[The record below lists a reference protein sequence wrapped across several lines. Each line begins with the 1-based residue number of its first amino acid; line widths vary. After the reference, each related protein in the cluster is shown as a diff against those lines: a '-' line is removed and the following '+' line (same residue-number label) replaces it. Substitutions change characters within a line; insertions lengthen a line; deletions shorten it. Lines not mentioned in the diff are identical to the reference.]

1 MMGRRLCLLGLMLV
15 LAGCGGNSF
24 VGRRFDNFT
33 AYYNTFYNA
42 RKAFDRG
49 VKALRRDEEAV
60 NRDLYLPI
68 FSDPDRASKSKDFE
82 DAIKKSADVL
92 RKHPDSKWV
101 DDALLLIGKSYFY
114 QQNYVGAEQKFQ
126 EVIDLESELEDEA
139 RFWQARTLI
148 ASEAY
153 DEAAAHLQVSLARE
167 GLDKKWAS
175 MLHLA
180 LGELYVKRANWEA
193 AASELEQGL
202 EHTPDKIVAARA
214 QFLLGQVYETMGR
227 YEDAVAAYKRVK
239 KYNPLYELSY
249 AAHYSAVRVE
259 GLHGDGEAALK
270 MLRKMERDDKNY
282 SYRAELAYL
291 RGRIYQAMGLGEDA
305 RESYLD
311 LLYNDDPMMNAAN
324 VKGRIHYALGE
335 LYRDYFRDYVR
346 AAAYFDTASVSIRPG
361 GVSGRR
367 SVGRTAKLDPNE
379 FAPEAI
385 LDGEEEKEQFASY
398 ARVYREIARMDS
410 LLELGSL
417 DPEAFDARILELRKQ
432 RALELEER
440 RRLREARRI
449 EQRFQQGASNQQ
461 NFNPQAQGLP
471 EGKIVPGINAPRSR
485 GDAGFLYHRDPIRLQ
500 EARANFIDKWGDR
513 PHVPNWRRLD
523 AIRGRSEVAEEA
535 EAETEQTPGVE
546 GEATELPAIDL
557 SGIPRD
563 SLSQARMRAQRA
575 MARYELAN
583 VLFLAIGRPDSA
595 AAWYRKV
602 IEEDGDEPVAQRA
615 FYALAEV
622 QRALGDTESAR
633 RLYQQVLD
641 AYPDS
646 DFAER
651 VREHLGLEKSAASPV
666 PDSLGRAERAYDEA
680 YEAWQEG
687 RYDGALNDMVRI
699 AGQYHTT
706 PITPRALLAAG
717 AIYTEWAVRD
727 SLDLFAPLPLDVPD
741 SLLIRSGLWK
751 LPETPA
757 DSAGVAADSLRG
769 GASEGALSDGEAD
782 RSPAITTDS
791 TQAMVADSTQA
802 MVADSMQAMATDST
816 QAVAPDDTLTRA
828 SDTEAVSDSTQVTRD
843 EPSPPA
849 EPEPVRLTTLYGTL
863 IADYA
868 RTPYAAQ
875 AREFLAVLEELRAAA
890 DTLAATDSLVVAEAL
905 MASDSLVTLPDS
917 LSGVSDTLAVV
928 PDTAFVAPEAVA
940 DEDASPPAE
949 VEEGATEE
957 PASPRLR
964 GDDAALL
971 KKRPGGAEV
980 RKKGLFGRPVTNRK
994 KPAADTTAVTEVLDT
1009 ADKMP
1014 EPVGGMAAFL
1024 KTVRYPE
1031 SAARAELEGDV
1042 VVRFVVDE
1050 QGRPGDVEV
1059 MSGIGAGCDEEAVRA
1074 VGTARFVPGEQD
1086 GKPVKVKMTLV
1097 IPFRRN

>member
-68 FSDPDRASKSKDFE
+68 FSDPDRPSKSKDFE

-114 QQNYVGAEQKFQ
+114 QQNYVGAEEKFQ
-126 EVIDLESELEDEA
+126 EVIEQESDLEDEA
-139 RFWQARTLI
+139 HFWLARTLI
-148 ASEAY
+148 ASQAY

-167 GLDKKWAS
+167 GLDEKWAS

-202 EHTPDKIVAARA
+202 KGSPDKDVAARA

-239 KYNPLYELSY
+239 KYNPLYELAY
-249 AAHYSAVRVE
+249 AAQYSAVRVE

-282 SYRAELAYL
+282 GYRAELAYL
-291 RGRIYQAMGLGEDA
+291 RGRIYQALGLGEDA

-311 LLYNDDPMMNAAN
+311 LLYNDDPTMNAAN

-361 GVSGRR
+361 GAGTRR
-367 SVGRTAKLDPNE
+367 SVGRTAKLDPNK

-385 LDGEEEKEQFASY
+385 LDGEEAKDQFASY

-432 RALELEER
+432 RARELEER
-440 RRLREARRI
+440 RRLREARQI
-449 EQRFQQGASNQQ
+449 EQRFRQSASNQQ

-523 AIRGRSEVAEEA
+523 AIRGRNDVAEEA
-535 EAETEQTPGVE
+535 GTETEQTPGME
-546 GEATELPAIDL
+546 GEATELPTIDL

-602 IEEDGDEPVAQRA
+602 IEEDSDEPVAQRA
-615 FYALAEV
+615 YYALAEV

-633 RLYQQVLD
+633 RLYQQVLE

-651 VREHLGLEKSAASPV
+651 VREHLGLEKSAAIVV
-666 PDSLGRAERAYDEA
+666 PDSLGLAERAYDEA

-687 RYDGALNDMVRI
+687 RYDGALNDMVRL

-706 PITPRALLAAG
+706 DVTPRALLAAG

-741 SLLIRSGLWK
+741 SLLFRSGLWK
-751 LPETPA
+751 LPETSP
-757 DSAGVAADSLRG
+757 DSALAAASDSALTVAS
-769 GASEGALSDGEAD
+769 
-782 RSPAITTDS
+782 DS
-791 TQAMVADSTQA
+791 TLVT
-802 MVADSMQAMATDST
+802 ATDST
-816 QAVAPDDTLTRA
+816 QAAMGGALTVA
-828 SDTEAVSDSTQVTRD
+828 SDSLLTAASDSLLTAVSDGSFTAASDGSLTAVSDSALTAASDGAPAVER
-843 EPSPPA
+843 PSMPA

-863 IADYA
+863 IAGYA

-875 AREFLAVLEELRAAA
+875 ARQFLAVLEELRAAA

-928 PDTAFVAPEAVA
+928 PDTAYVAPAAEAG
-940 DEDASPPAE
+940 EDAA
-949 VEEGATEE
+949 EE

-964 GDDAALL
+964 GDDALLL
-971 KKRPGGAEV
+971 KKRPAGKE
-980 RKKGLFGRPVTNRK
+980 RKKGLFGQPVANRK
-994 KPAADTTAVTEVLDT
+994 KPAADTTAADPSAVDVLDT
-1009 ADKMP
+1009 ADEMP
-1014 EPVGGMAAFL
+1014 EPVGGMEAFL
-1024 KTVRYPE
+1024 KKVNYPDA
-1031 SAARAELEGDV
+1031 AARAQLEGDV

-1050 QGRPGDVEV
+1050 EGRPSDVEV

-1074 VGTARFVPGEQD
+1074 VRAARFVPGIRD
-1086 GKPVKVKMTLV
+1086 GKPAKVKMTLV

>member
-114 QQNYVGAEQKFQ
+114 QQNYVGAEEKFQ
-126 EVIDLESELEDEA
+126 EVIELESDLEDEA
-139 RFWQARTLI
+139 HFWLARTLI
-148 ASEAY
+148 ASQAY

-167 GLDKKWAS
+167 GLDEKWAS

-202 EHTPDKIVAARA
+202 KGSPDKDVAARA

-239 KYNPLYELSY
+239 KYNPLYELAY
-249 AAHYSAVRVE
+249 AAQYSAVRVE

-282 SYRAELAYL
+282 GYRAELAYL
-291 RGRIYQAMGLGEDA
+291 RGRIYQALGLGEDA

-311 LLYNDDPMMNAAN
+311 LLYNDDPTMNAAN

-361 GVSGRR
+361 GAGTRR
-367 SVGRTAKLDPNE
+367 SVGRTAKLDPNK

-385 LDGEEEKEQFASY
+385 LDGEEAKDQFASY

-432 RALELEER
+432 RARELEER
-440 RRLREARRI
+440 RRLREARQI
-449 EQRFQQGASNQQ
+449 EQRFRQGASNQQ

-513 PHVPNWRRLD
+513 PHVLNWRRLD
-523 AIRGRSEVAEEA
+523 AVTGAADVAEEA
-535 EAETEQTPGVE
+535 EAEAEGTPGVE

-563 SLSQARMRAQRA
+563 SLSQARMRARRA

-595 AAWYRKV
+595 AVWYRKV

-615 FYALAEV
+615 YYALAEV
-622 QRALGDTESAR
+622 QRALGDTDSAR
-633 RLYQQVLD
+633 RLYQQVLE

-651 VREHLGLEKSAASPV
+651 VREHLGLEKSATSPV
-666 PDSLGRAERAYDEA
+666 PDSLGQAERAYDEA
-680 YEAWQEG
+680 YEAWQKG
-687 RYDGALNDMVRI
+687 RYDGALNDMVRL

-706 PITPRALLAAG
+706 DVTPRALLAAG

-741 SLLIRSGLWK
+741 SLLFRSGLWK
-751 LPETPA
+751 RPVTSP
-757 DSAGVAADSLRG
+757 DSMLTAA
-769 GASEGALSDGEAD
+769 SDGA
-782 RSPAITTDS
+782 PA
-791 TQAMVADSTQA
+791 VERP
-802 MVADSMQAMATDST
+802 SM
-816 QAVAPDDTLTRA
+816 
-828 SDTEAVSDSTQVTRD
+828 
-843 EPSPPA
+843 PA

-863 IADYA
+863 ISEYD

-905 MASDSLVTLPDS
+905 TASDSLVMLPDS
-917 LSGVSDTLAVV
+917 LVSVSDTLAVV
-928 PDTAFVAPEAVA
+928 PDTAYVAPEAVA
-940 DEDASPPAE
+940 GEDASPAA
-949 VEEGATEE
+949 GAGEDAAEE

-964 GDDAALL
+964 GDDALLL
-971 KKRPGGAEV
+971 KKRPGGKE
-980 RKKGLFGRPVTNRK
+980 RKKGLFGQPVANRK
-994 KPAADTTAVTEVLDT
+994 KPAADTTAAAPSAVDVLDT
-1009 ADKMP
+1009 ADEMP
-1014 EPVGGMAAFL
+1014 EPVGGMEAFL
-1024 KTVRYPE
+1024 KKVNYPDA
-1031 SAARAELEGDV
+1031 AARAQLEGDV

-1050 QGRPGDVEV
+1050 EGRPSDVEV

-1074 VGTARFVPGEQD
+1074 VRAARFVPGIRD
-1086 GKPVKVKMTLV
+1086 GKPAKVKMTLV

>member
-24 VGRRFDNFT
+24 VSRRFDNFT

-68 FSDPDRASKSKDFE
+68 FSDPDRPSKSKDFE

-114 QQNYVGAEQKFQ
+114 QQNYVGAEEKFQ
-126 EVIDLESELEDEA
+126 EVIEMESDLEDEA
-139 RFWQARTLI
+139 HFWLARTLI
-148 ASEAY
+148 ASQAY

-175 MLHLA
+175 LLHLA

-239 KYNPLYELSY
+239 KYNPLYELAY
-249 AAHYSAVRVE
+249 AAQYSAVRVE

-311 LLYNDDPMMNAAN
+311 LLYNDDPTMNAAN

-361 GVSGRR
+361 GTAARR

-385 LDGEEEKEQFASY
+385 LDGEELKDQFAGY

-432 RALELEER
+432 RARELEER
-440 RRLREARRI
+440 RRLREARQI
-449 EQRFQQGASNQQ
+449 EQRFRQSAGNQQ

-471 EGKIVPGINAPRSR
+471 AGKIVPGINAPRSR

-523 AIRGRSEVAEEA
+523 AIRGRNDVAEEA
-535 EAETEQTPGVE
+535 EAETVQTPGAA

-595 AAWYRKV
+595 AVWYRKV

-615 FYALAEV
+615 YYALAEV
-622 QRALGDTESAR
+622 QRALGDTESAQ
-633 RLYQQVLD
+633 RLYQQVLE

-666 PDSLGRAERAYDEA
+666 PDSLGQAERAYDEA

-687 RYDGALNDMVRI
+687 RYDGALNDMVRL

-706 PITPRALLAAG
+706 PVTPRALLAAG

-741 SLLIRSGLWK
+741 SLLFRSGLWK
-751 LPETPA
+751 RPEMSP
-757 DSAGVAADSLRG
+757 DSVHTAASDSVHTA
-769 GASEGALSDGEAD
+769 ASDSVHTAASDSVHTAASDSVFTAASDSVFTAASDSVFTAASDSVHTAASDSVHTAASDG
-782 RSPAITTDS
+782 SPA
-791 TQAMVADSTQA
+791 AEMP
-802 MVADSMQAMATDST
+802 SM
-816 QAVAPDDTLTRA
+816 
-828 SDTEAVSDSTQVTRD
+828 
-843 EPSPPA
+843 PP
-849 EPEPVRLTTLYGTL
+849 EPEPVRLTTLYGAL
-863 IADYA
+863 ISEYA

-905 MASDSLVTLPDS
+905 MASDSLVILPDS

-928 PDTAFVAPEAVA
+928 PDTAYVAPEAVA
-940 DEDASPPAE
+940 GEDASPAAGAGE
-949 VEEGATEE
+949 DATEE

-964 GDDAALL
+964 GDDALLL
-971 KKRPGGAEV
+971 KKRPAGKE
-980 RKKGLFGRPVTNRK
+980 RRKGLFGQPVTNRK
-994 KPAADTTAVTEVLDT
+994 KPAADTSAVEVLDT
-1009 ADKMP
+1009 ADEMP
-1014 EPVGGMAAFL
+1014 EPVGGMEAFL
-1024 KTVRYPE
+1024 KKVNYPDA
-1031 SAARAELEGDV
+1031 AARAQLEGDV

-1050 QGRPGDVEV
+1050 EGRPSDVEV

-1074 VGTARFVPGEQD
+1074 VRTARFVPGIRE